1 MLESYFETPFVVDRL
16 RSGPSGPYVDG
27 FAQRLERQGYSW
39 WTARGHLRA
48 AAHLGQFA
56 QAHDIVFDSIG
67 RAALEAFRLHLP
79 SCRCPR
85 SNGGTTEAVVR
96 GAKLFVAHL
105 CEIGVLESREA
116 ERKHAQHPLV
126 ESFQEW
132 LLHHR
137 GAAESTRNTYG
148 QGASDLLDALGDDLG
163 RYDAQSLRA
172 FVRERAQSHGV
183 GSAKSLISALRM
195 FLRYLAIEGKCRAG
209 LDQAIPALAGWR
221 LAALPRSLSTTEV
234 EKIIAC
240 CEPTSPMGLRDR
252 AIILLLAR
260 LGLRAGDVAA
270 LRLSDIDWND
280 GSLVVSGK
288 GRREARLPLPQEVG
302 DAILEYIEQRPRTG
316 SDEVFL
322 RTRVP
327 VGPFR
332 CAGSVSAVVRRVMG
346 RAGISSPSYGAHI
359 LRHTAATHML
369 GQGVSLFEIGS
380 VLRHRSLDM
389 SAYYAKV
396 DTDLLRQVAQPWPQV
411 PTC

>member
-1 MLESYFETPFVVDRL
+1 MLEKYFETTFVMDRL

-27 FAQRLERQGYSW
+27 FAQQLEHQGYSW
-39 WTARGHLRA
+39 WTIRGYLRA

-56 QAHDIVFDSIG
+56 QVYDISLDSIG
-67 RAALEAFRLHLP
+67 RAALDAFRLHLP

-105 CEIGVLESREA
+105 CEIGVLESWVANE
-116 ERKHAQHPLV
+116 EHVQHPLV
-126 ESFQEW
+126 ESFREW
-132 LLHHR
+132 LLNHR
-137 GAAESTRNTYG
+137 GAAESTRRTYG
-148 QGASDLLDALGDDLG
+148 QGAGDLLEALGDDPG
-163 RYDAQSLRA
+163 QYDAQSLRA
-172 FVRERAQSHGV
+172 FVRERAESRGV

-221 LAALPRSLSTTEV
+221 LAALPRSLDTVEV
-234 EKIIAC
+234 DRIIAC
-240 CEPTSPMGLRDR
+240 CEPTSAMGLRDR
-252 AIILLLAR
+252 AILLLLAR

-270 LRLSDIDWND
+270 LCLSDIDWGD

-288 GRREARLPLPQEVG
+288 GRREARLPIPQEVG
-302 DAILEYIEQRPRTG
+302 DAILEYIEQRPRAK
-316 SDEVFL
+316 SDAVFL
-322 RTRVP
+322 RMRVP

-332 CAGSVSAVVRRVMG
+332 CAGSVSMVVRRAML
-346 RAGISSPSYGAHI
+346 RAGISAPSYGAHI

-369 GQGVSLFEIGS
+369 DQGISLLEISS

-389 SAYYAKV
+389 SAYYAKI
-396 DTDLLRQVAQPWPQV
+396 DANLLRQVAQPWTQV
-411 PTC
+411 PPC